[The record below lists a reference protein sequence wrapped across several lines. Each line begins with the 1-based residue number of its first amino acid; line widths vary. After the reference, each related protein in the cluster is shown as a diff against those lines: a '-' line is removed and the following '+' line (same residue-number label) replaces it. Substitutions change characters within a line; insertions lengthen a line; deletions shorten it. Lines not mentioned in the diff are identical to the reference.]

1 MPAQD
6 QMKIGLFLMPFGHH
20 AGGWRHPDAEP
31 DNGPEL
37 AKYVRWVKTAERGR
51 FDTIFLADTPAL
63 FHHGTETARNRPGGA
78 GFEPITLLS
87 ALAAVTENIGLIA
100 TGSTTYDEPYNL
112 ARRFASL
119 DHLSNGR
126 AGWNVVTSWVA
137 AAAQNFGL
145 EAHPDHGAR
154 YRRAL
159 EFFDVVTGLWDSWED
174 DAFLRDKASAVYF
187 DPSKLHQLNHVGEHF
202 RVRGPLNIP
211 RPVQGHPV
219 IVQAG
224 ASDTGRDAGAQI
236 ADLIFVASP
245 DLEDAQGFYADVKAR
260 AAGFGR
266 NPDLIKILPG
276 VSPVIGRTQAEAE
289 AKLAQL
295 HALVP
300 EPVALN
306 ALSERIGFDLSGY
319 DPDGP
324 LPEMDETN
332 GGKSRQKL
340 LAAIARKDNLTIR
353 QLARTVVSTRG
364 FQSVVG
370 TPETVADSLE
380 RWFKEGAADGF
391 NIMPPTMPG
400 GLDDFVD
407 HVVPL
412 LQERG
417 LFRTEYEGR
426 TLRENLGLPRPAN
439 RFAEARAGQAG
450 ATAPDRQPSKAD
462 A

>member
-1 MPAQD
+1 MSARAPND
-6 QMKIGLFLMPFGHH
+6 KMKIGLFLMPFGHH

-31 DNGPEL
+31 DHGPDL
-37 AKYVRWVKTAERGR
+37 AKYVRWVKTAERGK

-63 FHHGTETARNRPGGA
+63 FHHGLPTARNRPGGA

-137 AAAQNFGL
+137 AAALNFGL
-145 EAHPDHGAR
+145 EAHPDHTVR

-174 DAFLRDKASAVYF
+174 DAFIRDKDSAIYF
-187 DPSKLHQLNHVGEHF
+187 DPQKLHQLDHAGEF
-202 RVRGPLNIP
+202 FKVRGPLNIP
-211 RPVQGHPV
+211 RPVQGRPV

-236 ADLIFVASP
+236 ADVIFVATP
-245 DLEDAQGFYADVKAR
+245 DIDDARGFYADVKAR

-266 NPDLIKILPG
+266 DPSKVKILPG
-276 VSPVIGRTQAEAE
+276 VSPVIGRTQKEAE
-289 AKLAQL
+289 EKLALL
-295 HALVP
+295 HDLVP
-300 EPVALN
+300 EAVALN

-340 LAAIARKDNLTIR
+340 LADIARKDNLTIR

-380 RWFKEGAADGF
+380 VWFKGAAADGF
-391 NIMPPTMPG
+391 NIMPPYMPG

-407 HVVPL
+407 QVVPI

-417 LFRTEYEGR
+417 LFRADYEGR
-426 TLRENLGLPRPAN
+426 TLRENLGLDRPDN
-439 RFAEARAGQAG
+439 RFAAERETKANAG
-450 ATAPDRQPSKAD
+450 AHA
-462 A
+462 